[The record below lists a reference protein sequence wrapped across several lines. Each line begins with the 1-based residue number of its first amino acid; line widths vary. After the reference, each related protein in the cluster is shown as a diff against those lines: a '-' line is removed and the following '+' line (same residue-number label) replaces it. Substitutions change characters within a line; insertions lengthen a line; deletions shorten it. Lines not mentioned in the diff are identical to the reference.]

1 MRVIICGAGQ
11 VGYNIA
17 AYLAREDNDITV
29 VDRESALISRIN
41 NELDANGIVGHASD
55 PEILAQAGAAECDL
69 LIAVTF
75 SDEVNMIACQVAHS
89 LFNVPKKIARIRR
102 QTYLDPAWSN
112 LFSRAH
118 MPIDVIISPEIEV
131 ARVINQRLHIP
142 GTTNVTSL
150 AGGRVYLVG
159 VLCNGNCPVVNTQL
173 KQLGGLFPELDISV
187 AAIMRNGNLFL
198 PGPNDQIR
206 AGDEV
211 FIFVDAP
218 HLKRALSVF
227 GHEEKEARNIVILG
241 GGSIGYYLADLLN
254 SNYKDMQ
261 VKLIEQNPARARM
274 LAEKLPNT
282 IVLNGDGLSQ
292 DVLREAS
299 IESVETLVALTNDDE
314 TNILGSLLAKQ
325 QGCQRVI
332 TLVNKPAYGTMMSSL
347 GIDAV
352 VSPRSSTV
360 SRIMQHVRRGRIKEL
375 HTLRDGIAE
384 AIEAEVS
391 ESTLIANKTLGSLH
405 LPEGVVIGPVLR
417 KDKVIMPSPGHVIR
431 PGDHILTFVM
441 QGQGPKVEKMF
452 SVPVDLF

>member
-29 VDRESALISRIN
+29 IDREAALISRIN

-55 PEILAQAGAAECDL
+55 PDILAQAGAAECDMI
-69 LIAVTF
+69 IAVTF

-102 QTYLDPAWSN
+102 QSYLDPAWSN

-131 ARVINQRLHIP
+131 ARVIDQRLHIP

-159 VLCNGNCPVVNTQL
+159 VLCHQNCPVVNTQL
-173 KQLGGLFPELDISV
+173 KQLGGLFPDLDLFV
-187 AAIMRNGNLFL
+187 AAILRGGKMFL
-198 PGPNDQIR
+198 PGPHDQII
-206 AGDEV
+206 AGDEA
-211 FIFVDAP
+211 FIFIDAP
-218 HLKRALSVF
+218 HLKRALAVF
-227 GHEEKEARNIVILG
+227 GHEEKEARNVVILG
-241 GGSIGYYLADLLN
+241 GGSIGYYLADLL
-254 SNYKDMQ
+254 STSYKDMQ

-274 LAEKLPNT
+274 LAEKLTNT

-292 DVLREAS
+292 DVLREAG
-299 IESVETLVALTNDDE
+299 IESVETLIALTNDDE

-325 QGCQRVI
+325 HGCQRVI
-332 TLVNKPAYGTMMSSL
+332 TLVNKAAYGTLLGSL

-391 ESTLIANKTLGSLH
+391 ESTAVANKTIGSIH
-405 LPEGVVIGPVLR
+405 LPEGVVIGPIIR
-417 KDKVIMPSPGHVIR
+417 KEKILMPSPECVIR

-441 QGQGPKVEKMF
+441 QGQGPKVEKIF
-452 SVPVDLF
+452 SVHVDLF